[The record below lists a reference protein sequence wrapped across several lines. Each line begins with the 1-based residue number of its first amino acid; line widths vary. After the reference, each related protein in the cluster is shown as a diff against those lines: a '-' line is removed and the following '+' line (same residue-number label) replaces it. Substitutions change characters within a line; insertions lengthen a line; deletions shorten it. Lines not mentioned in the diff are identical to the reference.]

1 MREIPPVLSFEF
13 PDDSFAKGQGRLL
26 WYSLPR
32 CHGNGQGIIARMS
45 SKERSGV
52 CGFSNEKKAEKKKKE
67 KISFFSSL
75 DCRKVI
81 ISKNPTQKGES
92 WGALHIDE
100 QKNRRFFFNP
110 LDKEEKIK

>member
-1 MREIPPVLSFEF
+1 MIVLRKVRGGCCGILSLVVMATARGSLHACLLRNAPVCADFQT
-13 PDDSFAKGQGRLL
+13 K
-26 WYSLPR
+26 
-32 CHGNGQGIIARMS
+32 
-45 SKERSGV
+45 
-52 CGFSNEKKAEKKKKE
+52 KKAEKKKKE